1 MESHALSCYLGV
13 ITFAIGNRA
22 WRLMLTIIKTHSRTC
37 ASFFR
42 TYLCNGSVYK
52 SVTGCTD
59 VQIVTGMN
67 IGYDTDLCTYSL

>member
-1 MESHALSCYLGV
+1 MAANVNHYE
-13 ITFAIGNRA
+13 
-22 WRLMLTIIKTHSRTC
+22 THSRTC